1 MFMRTIIVALLLFSI
16 LFGCNGQSPAVKTVD
31 VNEFSAKL
39 NTTKNA
45 QLIDVRTPEEFA
57 NQKIDNAVNIDWN
70 GTDFETKA
78 KLLDPKKAV
87 FVYCKVGGRSGK
99 ASQKLAEMGF
109 SNVYNLDGGI
119 MKWNASGKFSDV
131 QKVAEIVGMNPQTF
145 LQTVQK
151 DPKVMV
157 NFHAKW
163 CGPCKIMEPYIL
175 KMQKDMNGTI
185 KIIRLD
191 ADQNQ
196 SLIDSL
202 KIDGLPVI
210 LIYENGK
217 EIFRNVGLMT
227 EAELKKQI

>member
-1 MFMRTIIVALLLFSI
+1 MRTLILALLLCSI

-39 NTTKNA
+39 NATKNA

-57 NQKIDNAVNIDWN
+57 NQKIGNALNIDWN

-87 FVYCKVGGRSGK
+87 FVYCKVGGRSAK
-99 ASQKLAEMGF
+99 AAQKLAEMGF
-109 SNVYNLDGGI
+109 SNVYNLNGGI
-119 MKWNASGKFSDV
+119 MKWSAVGKNDV
-131 QKVAEIVGMNPQTF
+131 QKVAKIVGMNPKTF

-151 DPKVMV
+151 DSKVMV

-175 KMQKDMNGTI
+175 KMEKDMKGTI